1 MLRRFAFL
9 SLFSLCVL
17 VPSVA
22 AAQTQPV
29 TIAWD
34 ANTEPGVIGYRVY
47 VGTAPSVYSQVFDAG
62 AQTQFTYQNGLSGQ
76 RYYFAVSAYAAGPL
90 EGPRSSEVSTVIGG
104 STGGS
109 TGGGSTGGSTGGGST
124 GGGSTGGGGGGGGG
138 APTGSTSG
146 GTPTVAG
153 ADPVAPSG
161 PVGPAV
167 VLQPA
172 LVGGGMVTLSWS
184 PVGGLTAS
192 EYLLE
197 AGTAP
202 GLSNLY
208 NASVGAVTALSAQV
222 GNGTYFVRVRGR
234 GLDGAITA
242 PSNEISFLVGAA
254 GQATCSAPPT
264 PPVGLAGSIAGTQAS
279 VQWTAGQGATSY
291 LVQAG
296 SAPGLSDV
304 YYGNVGAVVSVSA
317 EVQPG
322 FSAYVRV
329 VAVNGCGQSA
339 PSTEIFMQ

>member
-1 MLRRFAFL
+1 MLRRFAFW

-17 VPSVA
+17 VPSMA

-29 TIAWD
+29 TLAWN

-104 STGGS
+104 LT
-109 TGGGSTGGSTGGGST
+109 
-124 GGGSTGGGGGGGGG
+124 GGSTGGGGGGGGTG
-138 APTGSTSG
+138 SGSTSG
-146 GTPTVAG
+146 GTPTVSG
-153 ADPVAPSG
+153 GPTAPSG

-167 VLQPA
+167 VLEPA
-172 LVGGGMVTLSWS
+172 LVAGGMVTLSWS

-234 GLDGAITA
+234 GLGSAITA
-242 PSNEISFLVGAA
+242 PSNEISFLVGAT

-264 PPVGLAGSIAGTQAS
+264 PPIGLAGSTAGTQAS
-279 VQWTAGQGATSY
+279 VQWTAAHGATSY

-339 PSTEIFMQ
+339 PSTEIFLQ